1 MGARVRYRP
10 LDLAPNLALLLTGP
24 SKIAAHCSLRS
35 LAATYRRALQ
45 QNASVRWLGHPCGC
59 RTDFSYP
66 QIRMAKIA
74 RGALKLLDGEWILG
88 LLPNSG
94 GVVAFR
100 ALLISVEVFI
110 LAIGID
116 SYLRPGRALTF
127 DPVAFASTVREH
139 WAWLGAMF
147 GATYAALYSRFAA
160 QWTYLAGLYNQ
171 LMAAEEQELRA
182 SLPPDR
188 RAKRV
193 LRWAAFIEDA
203 VAMHLSVKASYSSVI
218 ATLLSDPEIR
228 EEYAT
233 SSADE
238 PNRLARLEAR
248 LEKALGSTQFQ
259 ALARPASSIAASS
272 PRQQLPGKS

>member
-1 MGARVRYRP
+1 
-10 LDLAPNLALLLTGP
+10 
-24 SKIAAHCSLRS
+24 
-35 LAATYRRALQ
+35 
-45 QNASVRWLGHPCGC
+45 
-59 RTDFSYP
+59 
-66 QIRMAKIA
+66 MAKIA